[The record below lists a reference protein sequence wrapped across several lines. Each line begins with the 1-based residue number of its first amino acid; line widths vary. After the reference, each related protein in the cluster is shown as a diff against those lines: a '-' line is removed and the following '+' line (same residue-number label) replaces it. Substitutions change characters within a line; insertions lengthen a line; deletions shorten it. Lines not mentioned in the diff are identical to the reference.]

1 MTFAAR
7 FLSRLS
13 RASAELD
20 PCGGPRAHPR
30 GDCLHCAAV
39 CARFREG
46 APLNTQAQVQA
57 FGGLAVLA
65 CDQQRP
71 ICTASVRQS
80 TPGMGAKAVPS
91 ATGCVWTGH
100 KLGGAL

>member
-46 APLNTQAQVQA
+46 APLNTQAVVQA

-71 ICTASVRQS
+71 IGNASVRQS
-80 TPGMGAKAVPS
+80 TPQVGGQGVPG
-91 ATGCVWTGH
+91 ATGRVWRGQ